1 MFMPGFEWI
10 WGKQGGKEEKHL
22 DPDTQVLILVDE
34 LVVYAKRR
42 MEDKDRWDQHLSADD
57 DSSGLPVMR
66 AVAHMEGSTAENRM

>member
-42 MEDKDRWDQHLSADD
+42 IEGQRQVGSA
-57 DSSGLPVMR
+57 S
-66 AVAHMEGSTAENRM
+66 